1 MKNTFNNMIKI
12 LVILIIITLI
22 MWIIFYLLTKK
33 DNIINKNKNNTN
45 SDANINIIS
54 EELTTIF
61 SYINNKK
68 ESDIEACNY
77 LGKDIGY
84 EITSNE
90 DFFKYYGPIIMD
102 CINNQNYVKIKFE
115 DNKNYKIATNT
126 EIEFY
131 KEYFPKSISFQ
142 LLKNIYTL
150 EDMLNFNEEEM
161 EELDKYIDNNYYG
174 MYIINE
180 KAEENKINYEI
191 KRIYKNNEYYE
202 IIIKATNNKDIY
214 TGNFKIKVENNHIQY
229 LPLKFRLNKNDLS

>member
-33 DNIINKNKNNTN
+33 DNIINKNKNNTI

-77 LGKDIGY
+77 LGKNVGY
-84 EITSNE
+84 EIASNE
-90 DFFKYYGPIIMD
+90 DFFNYYGPIILD
-102 CINNQNYVKIKFE
+102 CINNQNYVEIKYK
-115 DNKNYKIATNT
+115 DNENYKIASNT
-126 EIEFY
+126 EIELY
-131 KEYFPKSISFQ
+131 KKHFPKSSNFQ

-161 EELDKYIDNNYYG
+161 EQLDKYIDNNYHG
-174 MYIINE
+174 MYIINK
-180 KAEENKINYEI
+180 KASENNINYEI
-191 KRIYKNNEYYE
+191 KRIYKSNEYYE
-202 IIIKATNNKDIY
+202 VIIKATNNKEIY
-214 TGNFKIKVENNHIQY
+214 TGNFKIIIENNEIQY
-229 LPLKFRLNKNDLS
+229 LPLKFRLNKNDLL

>member
-131 KEYFPKSISFQ
+131 KEYFPKS
-142 LLKNIYTL
+142 
-150 EDMLNFNEEEM
+150 
-161 EELDKYIDNNYYG
+161 KYIDNNYYG